1 MAENK
6 SQNLLFHWEET
17 LRRLIVDYPARARK
31 FWHRDHRSIDDYIK
45 SVEPNRAKWQEM
57 MRFPEVVPLPFEAA
71 ISPAEENQR
80 FIHLNLLPGVELAAI
95 YQEPDERHFTKP
107 FPLVICLHGMFGTAD
122 MVMGNDGY
130 LDASY
135 HQFGQKLVENGF
147 AVIVPQLINNFKD
160 RARINRM
167 ALLLGATI
175 WGLEIQVIR
184 SLIDIAIAQLPIHP
198 EKIAI
203 WGISMGGAYTLYTMP
218 IESRVKLGII
228 SAWFNKRVDKMVI
241 ESPHY
246 SCFLPTDEEHAFIP
260 GLLTQFSDSDLV
272 SLICPRHLQIQTG
285 KKDNVSWHTLVA
297 EEFNNAKYH
306 YEQLGIS
313 ERLEWC
319 LHEGGHEIRFEEGLR
334 FLKRWI

>member
-1 MAENK
+1 MDENK
-6 SQNLLFHWEET
+6 LQNLIFHWEET
-17 LRRLIVDYPARARK
+17 LRQLIVDYSARSNK
-31 FWHRDHRSIDDYIK
+31 LWHRDYRSINDYIK

-57 MRFPEVVPLPFEAA
+57 MLPPEIAPVPSEVT
-71 ISPAEENQR
+71 ISPADENSQ
-80 FIHLNLLPGVELAAI
+80 FIQWYLLPGLKLAAI
-95 YQEPDERHFTKP
+95 YQEPDERYFKKP

-122 MVMGNDGY
+122 MVMGNDGH

-135 HQFGQKLVENGF
+135 HQFGRKLVENGF

-160 RARINRM
+160 RARMNRL
-167 ALLLGATI
+167 ALLLGSTL
-175 WGLEIQVIR
+175 WRLEIQMIR
-184 SLIDIAIAQLPIHP
+184 SLIDIAVKQFPIHS
-198 EKIAI
+198 EKMAL

-246 SCFLPTDEEHAFIP
+246 SCFLPTEEEHAFIP
-260 GLLTQFSDSDLV
+260 GLLTQFSDCDLI

-285 KKDNVSWHTLVA
+285 KKDNVSWHPLVK
-297 EEFNNAKYH
+297 EEFNHAKYH

-319 LHEGGHEIRFEEGLR
+319 LHEGGHEIQFEEGLR